1 MTSTTPEAKPAFSAA
16 DESMT
21 QLLAR
26 HAAVLAMA
34 ADRFVDLFYAQ
45 LGNRPE
51 TAAILRR
58 LTPARYTALKAAQR
72 VHALRLLMP
81 GGDQALAAEALR
93 VGHRHAL
100 VGVQADWLSASFGL
114 YADCLLAQLQGIEPL
129 ADRHAL
135 QALLTRRLSQDLT
148 LQLQGSEAIVGR
160 EREVME
166 RIDLLLLSDKSPEA
180 LPPAILNLLLE
191 MEGISG
197 AWIGHPDRS
206 GRFVIDEA
214 AGAGMA
220 DFLSQ
225 VEIRSDDSLLG
236 QGPSG
241 RAWRSGT
248 AVISDDWG
256 HDGTVAPWREQGQ
269 AQNWRSSAAIPIHSG
284 GEPVVL
290 LTLYSAIAGFF
301 AYPNRQLLIRHLA
314 TMFGVTMAQKQ
325 NQRRLAHLQSLYRA
339 FLAEGDIL
347 IKARSEMEMLRK
359 TCQRLVDNGIFNT
372 AYVTRPDAA
381 GWFHPLAAAG
391 VGSTHLSSVRLH
403 VDGTG
408 FPSILSQTW
417 AKNRLHY
424 HNDYLSDPARAAL
437 HPLFLASD
445 CASIAAIPIYR
456 DGKVWAILGVTSQEA
471 GLFDQDTLVAVA
483 RIGKLLGHGLDELDL
498 KDRMEKEREVQGW
511 LARHDPLTGLPNRIA
526 LLNRVPEA
534 MARALRQEKLMA
546 ICMLDLDDFKPVND
560 TYGHAA
566 GDAIL
571 QVFGQRLQAAV
582 RQTDFAA
589 RLGGDEF
596 ALVLENLNSINE
608 LERVLARVQQALETP
623 FPLPDGH
630 EVEIGGSLGFTLY
643 PIDEGDPE
651 HLLRHADQALYA
663 VKTEKG
669 RRSRFWSCFHIS
681 EGSDS
686 EQARSYGHLLA
697 NGGLRPYYQP
707 VLDLRSGRI
716 IGVEALARLWDGTQ
730 VIPPAAFLPHL
741 DLADQESLSSQM
753 LQQAIAAAE
762 AWEKAGFSLEVAI
775 NLPPE
780 VLISDH
786 FLTALQGIMSASSL
800 PPRRLTL
807 EILESGEFLS
817 LAIAKE
823 RIARIRALGV
833 RVALDDV
840 GSAYASLLRLKE
852 LAVDEIKLDQGFV
865 REIPRHPGDLLFVL
879 NVRALAQ
886 DLRTRYVVEGA
897 ETLETLDAL
906 AVLGVEHVQGYAIAR
921 PMPEEAVLVWLQQ
934 YRGIAHDQAPRT
946 LLGAY
951 AAHLTFDSLYRMAP
965 AMMEQLPNLDT
976 PYRCRMGRYLDHHG
990 LHGSAVGVA
999 YQFYH
1004 AAIGRKDGLA
1014 PELENAR
1021 LRLRTAMEDALR
1033 CADVDARYEP
1043 PGSGWPTRIAGVQDA
1058 DPHSNLARLS

>member
-1 MTSTTPEAKPAFSAA
+1 MTSPTPEAKPAFSAT
-16 DESMT
+16 DEST
-21 QLLAR
+21 AQLLSR
-26 HAAVLAMA
+26 HAPILAMA

-45 LGNRPE
+45 LGKRPE
-51 TAAILRR
+51 TAAILQR
-58 LTPARYTALKAAQR
+58 LTPERYASLKAAQR
-72 VHALRLLMP
+72 AHALRLLMP
-81 GGDQALAAEALR
+81 GGEQALAEEALR

-100 VGVQADWLSASFGL
+100 VGVQADWLAASFGL
-114 YADCLLAQLQGIEPL
+114 YADCLLAQLQDIEPGE
-129 ADRHAL
+129 DRHAL
-135 QALLTRRLSQDLT
+135 QTLLMRRLSQDLAF
-148 LQLQGSEAIVGR
+148 QLQGSEAAVGR

-166 RIDLLLLSDKSPEA
+166 RVDLLLLSDQSPEA
-180 LPPAILNLLLE
+180 LPPAILKLLLE
-191 MEGISG
+191 IEGISG

-206 GRFVIDEA
+206 GRFVIDEV

-220 DFLSQ
+220 DFLFQ
-225 VEIRSDDSLLG
+225 LEIRSDDSPLG
-236 QGPSG
+236 RGPSG
-241 RAWRSGT
+241 RAWRSGVT
-248 AVISDDWG
+248 VISDDWG
-256 HDGTVAPWREQGQ
+256 HDEAVAPWREQGR

-284 GEPVVL
+284 GEPVAL

-301 AYPNRQLLIRHLA
+301 AYPNRQLLVRHLA
-314 TMFGVTMAQKQ
+314 TILGVSTAQKH
-325 NQRRLAHLQSLYRA
+325 NQRRLARLQSLYRA

-347 IKARSEMEMLRK
+347 IKARSEMDMLRK
-359 TCQRLVDNGIFNT
+359 TCQRLVDNSFFNT

-391 VGSTHLSSVRLH
+391 VGSTRLSSVRLH
-403 VDGTG
+403 VDSTDL
-408 FPSILSQTW
+408 PSILSQTW
-417 AKNRLHY
+417 AENRLHY
-424 HNDYLSDPARAAL
+424 HNDYLSDPARTGL
-437 HPLFLASD
+437 HPLFRANGWASM
-445 CASIAAIPIYR
+445 ATAPIHR
-456 DGKVWAILGVTSQEA
+456 DGKVWAILGVTSPEA
-471 GLFDQDTLVAVA
+471 GLFDQDTLVAIA

-526 LLNRVPEA
+526 LLNRIPEA

-566 GDAIL
+566 GDALL
-571 QVFGQRLQAAV
+571 QIFGQRLQAAV

-596 ALVLENLNSINE
+596 ALVLENLHSMND
-608 LERVLARVQQALETP
+608 LGRVLDRVQQALETP

-630 EVEIGGSLGFTLY
+630 EVEIGGSLGVTLY

-651 HLLRHADQALYA
+651 HLLRHADQALYT

-669 RRSRFWSCFHIS
+669 RRSRFWTCFHIS
-681 EGSDS
+681 EGSDG
-686 EQARSYGHLLA
+686 EQARSYDHLLA

-716 IGVEALARLWDGTQ
+716 IGVEALARLWDGAQ
-730 VIPPAAFLPHL
+730 IIPPAAFLPHL
-741 DLADQESLSSQM
+741 DLAGQESLSSQM
-753 LQQAIAAAE
+753 LQQAITAAE
-762 AWEKAGFSLEVAI
+762 GWGKAGFPLEVAI

-786 FLTALQGIMSASSL
+786 CLSTLQGIISASSL
-800 PPRRLTL
+800 PPQRLTL

-906 AVLGVEHVQGYAIAR
+906 AVLGVEHVQGYAIAP
-921 PMPEEAVLVWLQQ
+921 PMPEKAVLAWLQQ

-951 AAHLTFDSLYRMAP
+951 AAHLTFDSLYRMDP
-965 AMMEQLPNLDT
+965 AMMEQLPNLDN

-990 LHGSAVGVA
+990 LHASPVGVA

-1004 AAIGRKDGLA
+1004 AAIGRKDRLA

-1021 LRLRTAMEDALR
+1021 LRLRMAMEDALH
-1033 CADVDARYEP
+1033 CADFAARYGR
-1043 PGSGWPTRIAGVQDA
+1043 PGSGGQDQ
-1058 DPHSNLARLS
+1058 